1 MSKKEEKIGIDEGL
15 NRLDMILKRMEEPNI
30 ELAKSFE
37 LYEEGIILL
46 KNVNEEI
53 EKMEGK
59 IQALSKEGIV
69 MPFDEDPE

>member
-69 MPFDEDPE
+69 MPFDEDSE

>member
-37 LYEEGIILL
+37 LYEEGITLL